1 MTYRTV
7 ALCALALVTVVEPAR
22 VWGHGFALSLSGNS
36 LVAVSPE
43 PPSDGN
49 PAVFVTAFEDVLG
62 NLEAGHGGSGGGA
75 AFIVN
80 RYFNFELAGPL
91 LYSNGGAAVPAADGI
106 KMTLIGQQAGFS
118 GQVSLDG
125 DDGLIGGFPI
135 SGRTSHEFIFRLTS
149 SGALPDGVYGVM
161 YRVSGGPGTRENPTG
176 PAYDSTPWIM
186 SVFATPGFDPDPL
199 NPNPAVDVAARELW
213 AAAVPEPA
221 SMVMLSAGLAVAV
234 GVALRRRKKYLAGG
248 SARDKSRG

>member
-1 MTYRTV
+1 MTYRIV
-7 ALCALALVTVVEPAR
+7 ALCALALVTVVEPSR
-22 VWGHGFALSLSGNS
+22 VWGHRFGLSLVGNA
-36 LVAVSPE
+36 LVATSPE

-49 PAVFVTAFEDVLG
+49 PLVFVTALEDVLG
-62 NLEAGHGGSGGGA
+62 NLEAGHGGAGGGA
-75 AFIVN
+75 AFIVD
-80 RYFNFELAGPL
+80 RHFSFDLSGPL

-118 GQVSLDG
+118 GQASLDG
-125 DDGLIGGFPI
+125 DDGSVAGFPI
-135 SGRTSHEFIFRLTS
+135 TGRTSHEFIFRLTS

-161 YRVSGGPGTRENPTG
+161 YRVNGGPGTKDNPTG
-176 PAYDSTPWIM
+176 PAFESTPWIM

-234 GVALRRRKKYLAGG
+234 GAALRRRKKLV
-248 SARDKSRG
+248 SRGVYSER